1 MSVLLRDME
10 MPKTCAYCRFIY
22 ADPNIEYE
30 QPDGTKMVGGCCCC
44 FTGNVIWNTKR
55 DDDCPLGD
63 VPTPHGKLVDASVAY
78 DKIAEAAGEGSG
90 NYVDMDVVDRGLSE
104 TPTIIEA
111 EE

>member
-1 MSVLLRDME
+1 MALLISGLKL
-10 MPKTCAYCRFIY
+10 PKKGRYSTVTIY
-22 ADPNIEYE
+22 WDGRVVFKFGGAEAGQAIEI
-30 QPDGTKMVGGCCCC
+30 P
-44 FTGNVIWNTKR
+44 
-55 DDDCPLGD
+55 
-63 VPTPHGKLVDASVAY
+63 PHGRLVDVSVAY